1 MLSRTPS
8 LTRRLCVALA
18 SALSST
24 SAMNIAAAGQPRVVI
39 DSAVHE
45 WSTGAEPFPWAV
57 PPPVPLQKA
66 ATGDALV
73 AAASKAG
80 VTNALIVQP
89 ANHAYDHSYVTSV
102 LKEHPTFFKAMGL
115 ANPTLPPEEAVAALE
130 ALKDAGFVG
139 VRFNAGAFEGG
150 LTSPVA
156 KALYRRAGELGM
168 PVGVMAFKGLAPF
181 VPALKEL
188 CAEYPK
194 TKLVVDHLGF
204 FRQPAIGGQ
213 LGSAASNDDESWRG
227 LLALSDFPQVYVKV
241 SALFRTSGEKPPF
254 LDLQPRAAELLLA
267 YGASRL
273 MWGSDFPFCLPG
285 GFPLPEGVESTSAA
299 LTYDDSAKVIS
310 QWTQVE
316 GLDDEARA
324 ALMGGTAAKL
334 FGFEAC

>member
-1 MLSRTPS
+1 
-8 LTRRLCVALA
+8 
-18 SALSST
+18 
-24 SAMNIAAAGQPRVVI
+24 MNIAAAGQPRVVI
-39 DSAVHE
+39 DSAVHV

-57 PPPVPLQKA
+57 PPPAPLQKA

-213 LGSAASNDDESWRG
+213 LGSAASNDDDSWRAEED
-227 LLALSDFPQVYVKV
+227 LELSVGDVVLVKV
-241 SALFRTSGEKPPF
+241 ATPEPF
-254 LDLQPRAAELLLA
+254 
-267 YGASRL
+267 
-273 MWGSDFPFCLPG
+273 FFCL
-285 GFPLPEGVESTSAA
+285 FVFHFSFFVFRFSFFVFRFSFFVFRFSFFCFSLTSTR
-299 LTYDDSAKVIS
+299 D
-310 QWTQVE
+310 
-316 GLDDEARA
+316 
-324 ALMGGTAAKL
+324 
-334 FGFEAC
+334 